1 MAARRTRRTT
11 EAPELGTT
19 VQDGVLPDPVE
30 VTTVV
35 DDILGADT
43 PVADTGPALPDPV
56 EGPAHPP
63 VTEPEADPS
72 PVAPHVETGL
82 SQQDI
87 VDMLRGVLEHS
98 PANPTLV
105 RWVEGGAIRHT
116 LVDFGG
122 PGMAAAWSI
131 YTAHRP
137 ADVGAFLGLVA
148 AVRPVLTTVRTVTV
162 QDLS

>member
-11 EAPELGTT
+11 EAPDLGTT
-19 VQDGVLPDPVE
+19 AQDGVLPDPVG

-35 DDILGADT
+35 DDI

-56 EGPAHPP
+56 EGPAHPS
-63 VTEPEADPS
+63 VTEPGAGPS
-72 PVAPHVETGL
+72 PVAPHVVTGL

-105 RWVEGGAIRHT
+105 RWREGGAIRHT

-122 PGMAAAWSI
+122 PGMADAWSI
-131 YTAHRP
+131 YIAHRP